1 MSAFTT
7 ILIIFLLL
15 MNIFLIILYLSERR
29 ASYYVAYDE
38 ETRSTLKRRVTHLKE
53 ELESELVDFDIEEW
67 ERALE
72 ESLEEEI
79 KNL

>member
-1 MSAFTT
+1 
-7 ILIIFLLL
+7 
-15 MNIFLIILYLSERR
+15 
-29 ASYYVAYDE
+29 
-38 ETRSTLKRRVTHLKE
+38 VTHLKE

-67 ERALE
+67 EKALE

>member
-1 MSAFTT
+1 MSLFTT
-7 ILIIFLLL
+7 ILVIFLLF
-15 MNIFLIILYLSERR
+15 MNIFLIILYLSEKRSSR
-29 ASYYVAYDE
+29 YVAYDE
-38 ETRSTLKRRVTHLKE
+38 ESRSTLKRRVTHLKE

-67 ERALE
+67 EKALE

>member
-1 MSAFTT
+1 MSLFTT
-7 ILIIFLLL
+7 ILVIFLLL
-15 MNIFLIILYLSERR
+15 MNIFLVVLYLSEKRSSR
-29 ASYYVAYDE
+29 YVAYDE
-38 ETRSTLKRRVTHLKE
+38 ESRSTLKRRVAHLKE

-67 ERALE
+67 EKALE